1 MIKPK
6 CLSSIPSHKVR
17 LLRGGSLSEDVCLLP
32 IWVETQPLILRQ
44 ESVITDKGVV
54 PSEPY
59 VITMS
64 IRESPAPHR
73 LESCWYTGHRGW
85 GSCSLEVTE
94 PSTLTLPTSQSGA
107 SWTGNTSL
115 VSPQCGRGHWES
127 GCISSASRW
136 IHHQLL
142 YCTRSASNSTQNSNL
157 LQFSW
162 TGWQFVGNLALFSE
176 GK

>member
-1 MIKPK
+1 MPK
-6 CLSSIPSHKVR
+6 FHPITLLKAR
-17 LLRGGSLSEDVCLLP
+17 LLGGGSLSEDVRLLP

-44 ESVITDKGVV
+44 EPVITDKGTV

-64 IRESPAPHR
+64 IRVGPAPGSSPAGAR
-73 LESCWYTGHRGW
+73 GTGEGGEAAHW
-85 GSCSLEVTE
+85 VTE
-94 PSTLTLPTSQSGA
+94 PSTLTLPTPQSGA
-107 SWTGNTSL
+107 SWAAALHLSL
-115 VSPQCGRGHWES
+115 LGAGHWES
-127 GCISSASRW
+127 GRVSSASRR

-142 YCTRSASNSTQNSNL
+142 YCTSSTGHSTQNSNL